1 MILKRRA
8 WSRVLCSS
16 LMEGLD
22 RIADNTSHKAS
33 NWKRAKRIW
42 LLGLDFRPLMPRGG
56 KSTGTVETSGV
67 FKRGTVNTSP
77 APLSWEFPES
87 SIFLAPNF
95 NSENKNNDRLVIAED
110 CGEEK

>member
-1 MILKRRA
+1 MF
-8 WSRVLCSS
+8 SVLHLWLGWIVLQITLHTRPQTGSE
-16 LMEGLD
+16 LRGLD
-22 RIADNTSHKAS
+22 CLVLTSVHS
-33 NWKRAKRIW
+33 C
-42 LLGLDFRPLMPRGG
+42 LRGR
-56 KSTGTVETSGV
+56 KTTGTVETSAV